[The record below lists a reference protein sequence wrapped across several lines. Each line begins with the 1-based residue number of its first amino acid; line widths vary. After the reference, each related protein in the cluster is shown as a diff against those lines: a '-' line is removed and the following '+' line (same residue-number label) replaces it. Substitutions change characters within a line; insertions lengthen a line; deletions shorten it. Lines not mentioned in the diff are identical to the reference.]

1 MVRFTSLLEPGLLQF
16 QNGADGAGRQHDVL
30 DQMIS
35 PQNSQAV
42 CIDPLICGL
51 IIG

>member
-16 QNGADGAGRQHDVL
+16 QNGAARQHDVL